1 MRRTRNGLYP
11 SRGGTI
17 CGGNQKQSP
26 CGCVHR
32 KNFFPTKRYE
42 RYPKTGDEAEGKNQK
57 YLASPE
63 YVAVM
68 LCEPAHNVFK
78 EMDAVPDEVM
88 FATPKMLVPSE
99 KVTVPVAPGL
109 RVAVKTTFV
118 PKTEGL
124 IEEAIVIVAAS
135 P

>member
-1 MRRTRNGLYP
+1 MRLCP
-11 SRGGTI
+11 SPKFLPKEALRALS
-17 CGGNQKQSP
+17 QK
-26 CGCVHR
+26 
-32 KNFFPTKRYE
+32 
-42 RYPKTGDEAEGKNQK
+42 GDEAEGKNQK

-88 FATPKMLVPSE
+88 LATPKMLVPSE

>member
-1 MRRTRNGLYP
+1 
-11 SRGGTI
+11 
-17 CGGNQKQSP
+17 
-26 CGCVHR
+26 
-32 KNFFPTKRYE
+32 
-42 RYPKTGDEAEGKNQK
+42 
-57 YLASPE
+57 LASPE

-68 LCEPAHNVFK
+68 LCEPVHKVFT

-88 FATPKMLVPSE
+88 FATPKTFEPSE
-99 KVTVPVAPGL
+99 NVTVPVAPEL
-109 RVAVKTTFV
+109 SVAVKTTLV